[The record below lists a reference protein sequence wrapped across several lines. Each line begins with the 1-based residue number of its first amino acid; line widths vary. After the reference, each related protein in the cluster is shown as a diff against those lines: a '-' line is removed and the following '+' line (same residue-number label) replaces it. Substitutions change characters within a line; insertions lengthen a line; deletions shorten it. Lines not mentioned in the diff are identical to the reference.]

1 MQRWQNNKQN
11 QIATTLILDESSGLG
26 SDIVCCL
33 NDHYIYNYNLDR
45 FYYYQPFFIITI
57 GTIQIT
63 LITSGIIYQAPNRLL
78 LFAFLPQVFQFASQR
93 DGQGA

>member
-1 MQRWQNNKQN
+1 M
-11 QIATTLILDESSGLG
+11 ILLLP
-26 SDIVCCL
+26 IV
-33 NDHYIYNYNLDR
+33 
-45 FYYYQPFFIITI
+45 FIITI
-57 GTIQIT
+57 GTIQMT